1 MTETSLPTQARI
13 VIIGGGI
20 IGCSIAYH
28 LTTMGE
34 TDVVLLEQHQLTDG
48 ATWHA
53 AGLVGQLRSS
63 RNTTR
68 MLEHSVELYGRLE
81 AETGQAVDWHQVGSL
96 RLACSPE
103 RVMELRRL
111 TTMAKSFG
119 LPMEIITPAAAQEL
133 FPLMST
139 DGVLAAAFLPTDGYI
154 DPASVTQ
161 AIAKGARMRSARICE
176 HTKVTSITVDG
187 RRVHHRAHRRDG
199 EAIECEMVVNAAGM
213 WGMEIGRM
221 AGVRIPAVAVE
232 HQYVLT
238 GPIAELHA
246 GRARQ
251 MPTMRDPDHLVY
263 YKPDGPGLL
272 IGGYEPDTLPFGHD
286 GIPTPFQ
293 RQLLEPNFDRFEQL
307 ADARRAAH
315 TGASSRPASAR

>member
-1 MTETSLPTQARI
+1 MTDTTVVPSQARI

-28 LTTMGE
+28 LTAMGE

-103 RVMELRRL
+103 RVMELKRL

-119 LPMEIITPAAAQEL
+119 LPMEIISAAASPGAVPADDDRWRARRGLPSDRWIHRSGQRH
-133 FPLMST
+133 PGDRQGRAHAQRT
-139 DGVLAAAFLPTDGYI
+139 DLRAHQGHVDHRRRTAGIHCSHGSGRHRLRDGGQCCGHVGHGDRADGGRAHPRSRRRAPVRADRPDPRLHACRAAPDAD
-154 DPASVTQ
+154 D
-161 AIAKGARMRSARICE
+161 ARPRSAR
-176 HTKVTSITVDG
+176 
-187 RRVHHRAHRRDG
+187 
-199 EAIECEMVVNAAGM
+199 
-213 WGMEIGRM
+213 
-221 AGVRIPAVAVE
+221 
-232 HQYVLT
+232 VL
-238 GPIAELHA
+238 
-246 GRARQ
+246 Q
-251 MPTMRDPDHLVY
+251 
-263 YKPDGPGLL
+263 
-272 IGGYEPDTLPFGHD
+272 
-286 GIPTPFQ
+286 
-293 RQLLEPNFDRFEQL
+293 
-307 ADARRAAH
+307 ARRA
-315 TGASSRPASAR
+315 GAADRRVRARHGAVRSRRHSRRRSNGNCWIRTSIASNNWPRSPHNARR